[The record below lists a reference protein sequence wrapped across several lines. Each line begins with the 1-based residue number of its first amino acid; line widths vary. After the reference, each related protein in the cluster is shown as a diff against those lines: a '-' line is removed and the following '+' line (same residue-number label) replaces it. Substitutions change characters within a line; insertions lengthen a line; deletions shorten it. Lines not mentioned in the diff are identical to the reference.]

1 MKGAPKTLPHDCPSC
16 GSPLHVTT
24 LACATCETIISG
36 SFELPLLAKLSGDEL
51 KFIIDFVKC
60 SGSLK
65 IMANQMGLSYP
76 TVRNRLDEIISII
89 KTKE

>member
-1 MKGAPKTLPHDCPSC
+1 MKGAVKTLPHHCPAC
-16 GSPLHVTT
+16 GSSLKVTQ
-24 LACATCETIISG
+24 LACGSCETIISG
-36 SFELPLLAKLSGDEL
+36 SFELPLLAKLSEDEL
-51 KFIIDFVKC
+51 RFVIDFVKC

-65 IMANQMGLSYP
+65 IMAQQMGLSYP

>member
-1 MKGAPKTLPHDCPSC
+1 MKGGPKILPHHCPSC
-16 GSPLHVTT
+16 GLSLKVTS
-24 LACATCETIISG
+24 LACESCETIISG
-36 SFELPLLAKLSGDEL
+36 SFELPLLAKLSGDDL
-51 KFIIDFVKC
+51 RFVIDFVKC

-65 IMANQMGLSYP
+65 IMAQQMGLSYP